1 MPFLPL
7 HDRNP
12 RILVQRPWITWGLI
26 LACVTIYLLQL
37 QAPPGE
43 LQRLVLGLG
52 VIPAALMGD
61 AQLSEDLYL
70 VPAWA
75 TLVTHQFLHGS
86 LPHVIFNM
94 AYLWVFGDNIEDA
107 MGHRRFLVFF
117 LLCGVAGGLAEVVAE
132 PGLTA
137 PIIGASGAISGILG
151 AYLLLHPQAKVLV
164 PIIVFPVYLP
174 AYFLLLV
181 WIAFQIYAATALP
194 PDLLAEGGVAWW
206 AHIGGFLAGLVLIVP
221 FKHKAIP
228 LWQSAKLPSGL
239 ELTVHDHRPQRRDHR
254 PPPAGREETG
264 ETPGKAK
271 RGPWS

>member
-12 RILVQRPWITWGLI
+12 RVLVQRPWITWGLI
-26 LACVTIYLLQL
+26 VACVTIYLLQL

-43 LQRLVLGLG
+43 LQRLVLALG
-52 VIPAALMGD
+52 VIPASIMGD

-117 LLCGVAGGLAEVVAE
+117 LICGVAGALAEVFAD

-137 PIIGASGAISGILG
+137 PIIGASGAISGILA

-164 PIIVFPVYLP
+164 PIIIFPVYLP
-174 AYFLLLV
+174 AYVLLV
-181 WIAFQIYAATALP
+181 IWIAFQVYAATALP

-206 AHIGGFLAGLVLIVP
+206 AHIGGFMAGLVLIVP
-221 FKHKAIP
+221 FKHKALP
-228 LWQSAKLPSGL
+228 LWQGAKLPSGL
-239 ELTVHDHRPQRRDHR
+239 ELTVQDYRPER
-254 PPPAGREETG
+254 REEPPQSSSQAQAG
-264 ETPGKAK
+264 NEDKKPR